1 MQSRPQKN
9 NIEIYSTHNKGQ
21 SVVTERFIRTLKNI
35 IFKYMTLISKNMY
48 LNKLDD
54 IVNKCNNTYHC
65 TIKMKPVDE
74 AHLLISIK
82 RITKK
87 ILNLLTML
95 ESQDIKIFLQKSMFQ
110 IGLKKFCN

>member
-1 MQSRPQKN
+1 
-9 NIEIYSTHNKGQ
+9 
-21 SVVTERFIRTLKNI
+21 
-35 IFKYMTLISKNMY
+35 MTLISKNMY

-54 IVNKCNNTYHC
+54 IVNKYNNKYHC
-65 TIKMKPVDE
+65 TIKMKPVYE

-87 ILNLLTML
+87 ILNLVTML

-110 IGLKKFCN
+110 FGLKKFCN